1 MVERSYGPGPDPAW
15 PRQWLV
21 PWGAI
26 WVGVLAALT
35 VGLVIGLIGYAV
47 GAHEMT
53 TRIARWSTVRRIS
66 IGFSIVG
73 AFFAFVAGGWAAA
86 RIAGVRRSEPSM
98 IIGAIVWLTAVP
110 LLLVLAAL
118 GATAH
123 YGGWYAGLAG
133 TPIWATV
140 AAPPVDPAL
149 AAAVRNTA
157 VASVVALLLGLVG
170 GVLGG
175 WMASGEPMTFAYYRR
190 RDHERPRMVA

>member
-1 MVERSYGPGPDPAW
+1 MADYDNWRPW
-15 PRQWLV
+15 PIWSAV
-21 PWGAI
+21 FVGA
-26 WVGVLAALT
+26 LAAMA
-35 VGLVIGLIGYAV
+35 VGLIIGLIGYAI
-47 GAHEMT
+47 GAHQLSGP
-53 TRIARWSTVRRIS
+53 RIARWGEVRLITAIYS
-66 IGFSIVG
+66 IAG
-73 AFFAFVAGGWAAA
+73 AFFAFVVGGWAAA
-86 RIAGVRRSEPSM
+86 RIVGVRRSEPAM
-98 IIGAIVWLTAVP
+98 IIGAVVWLTTVP

-170 GVLGG
+170 GVVGG
-175 WMASGEPMTFAYYRR
+175 WMASGEPMTLAYYRR